1 MNKSKWHKEINNDF
15 AFAGMISKQIW
26 FRRLNIE
33 GPSKKTSY
41 HIPNLIQYTVCQY
54 TTKKHKMQPT
64 HPIRLSL
71 ALNFSV
77 FYYKILN
84 SLEKFANSPR
94 LPGRNTSLPS
104 TPVAAKAAYPKIP
117 RLLHRLASAKLGG
130 VCSVPTIVGSA
141 RLGLTHDLLCLC
153 LCLHC

>member
-1 MNKSKWHKEINNDF
+1 MAQGDQQRFCLRRNDF
-15 AFAGMISKQIW
+15 QTMW

-77 FYYKILN
+77 FYYKTLNSSIFYYKMLN

-94 LPGRNTSLPS
+94 LPGRTHH
-104 TPVAAKAAYPKIP
+104 Y
-117 RLLHRLASAKLGG
+117 LLQR
-130 VCSVPTIVGSA
+130 
-141 RLGLTHDLLCLC
+141 
-153 LCLHC
+153 

>member
-1 MNKSKWHKEINNDF
+1 MAQGDQQRFCLRQNDF
-15 AFAGMISKQIW
+15 QTNMVSSFK
-26 FRRLNIE
+26 LE
-33 GPSKKTSY
+33 GPSKKTPY

-54 TTKKHKMQPT
+54 LLKKHDMQPT

-77 FYYKILN
+77 FYHKTLNFSIFYYKMLN

-117 RLLHRLASAKLGG
+117 RLLHRLASAKLEGG
-130 VCSVPTIVGSA
+130 M
-141 RLGLTHDLLCLC
+141 
-153 LCLHC
+153 

>member
-1 MNKSKWHKEINNDF
+1 MITDKNMQKLQKIVLGLRSQTNVCDF
-15 AFAGMISKQIW
+15 YRQ
-26 FRRLNIE
+26 NIC
-33 GPSKKTSY
+33 SV
-41 HIPNLIQYTVCQY
+41 L
-54 TTKKHKMQPT
+54 KKHDMQPT

-77 FYYKILN
+77 FYYKTLNFSVFYYKMLN

-94 LPGRNTSLPS
+94 LSGRNTSLPS

-130 VCSVPTIVGSA
+130 GMQRPYYCRLGSA
-141 RLGLTHDLLCLC
+141 RANTRSLMFMFTQ
-153 LCLHC
+153 

>member
-1 MNKSKWHKEINNDF
+1 
-15 AFAGMISKQIW
+15 MISKQIW

-41 HIPNLIQYTVCQY
+41 HIPNLIQYTACQY

-77 FYYKILN
+77 FYYKTLNFSIFYYKMLN

-104 TPVAAKAAYPKIP
+104 TPVAAAAAYPKSNFST
-117 RLLHRLASAKLGG
+117 RKNLNKNQKYLASSIAWHRP
-130 VCSVPTIVGSA
+130 S
-141 RLGLTHDLLCLC
+141 
-153 LCLHC
+153 

>member
-1 MNKSKWHKEINNDF
+1 MAQGDQQRFCLRRNDF
-15 AFAGMISKQIW
+15 QTNMVSSFK
-26 FRRLNIE
+26 LE

-41 HIPNLIQYTVCQY
+41 HIPHLIQYTVCQY
-54 TTKKHKMQPT
+54 TTKKHDMQPT

-77 FYYKILN
+77 FYHKTLNFSIFYYKMLN

-104 TPVAAKAAYPKIP
+104 TTVAAKAAYPKY
-117 RLLHRLASAKLGG
+117 LASSIAWHRPSWGG
-130 VCSVPTIVGSA
+130 GM
-141 RLGLTHDLLCLC
+141 
-153 LCLHC
+153 

>member
-77 FYYKILN
+77 FYHKTLNFSIFYYKMLN

-130 VCSVPTIVGSA
+130 GM
-141 RLGLTHDLLCLC
+141 
-153 LCLHC
+153 